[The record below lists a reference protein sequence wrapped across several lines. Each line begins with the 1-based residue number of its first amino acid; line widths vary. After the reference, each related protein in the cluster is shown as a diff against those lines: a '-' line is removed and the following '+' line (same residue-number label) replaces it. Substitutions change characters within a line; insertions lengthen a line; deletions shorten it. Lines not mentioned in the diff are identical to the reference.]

1 MCEVYYMLALLT
13 NYHHWSLWSNQ
24 HLVGLKQVVLEAT
37 RLSYQRREEMLEV
50 ILLALEYCL
59 LLQDAAQLHVLMF
72 I

>member
-1 MCEVYYMLALLT
+1 M
-13 NYHHWSLWSNQ
+13 
-24 HLVGLKQVVLEAT
+24 VGLKQVVLEAT